1 MSPLSLFIYHVGSST
16 RNFLIHYSN
25 MFIYIFMCTD
35 AGMHITL
42 TFLSSWFLRKFCTSS
57 EVTVN
62 TLGKQGLRVNKGCM
76 QGVPLFFMLR
86 KITMFMRTF
95 TQTRL
100 AGHEFSLALAIYWLP
115 GRCARTGTESCGTVG
130 PFALTSFGP
139 WRK

>member
-1 MSPLSLFIYHVGSST
+1 MSPFFIYYVGSS

-25 MFIYIFMCTD
+25 MCIYIFMCTD
-35 AGMHITL
+35 AGMHVTL
-42 TFLSSWFLRKFCTSS
+42 KFPSSQFLCKFCASS

-76 QGVPLFFMLR
+76 QGVPLLFMLT

-100 AGHEFSLALAIYWLP
+100 ARHEFSLALTIY
-115 GRCARTGTESCGTVG
+115 
-130 PFALTSFGP
+130 
-139 WRK
+139 